1 MSSVNPSGSGP
12 FAFYQVLESEYVALQ
27 GPLPKEYDQSDDD
40 PETRLAAIFALIHSK
55 KPSALCIS
63 GGGIRS
69 ATFALGVLQGLARA
83 GLLQKFDYLS
93 TVSGGGYI
101 GGWLSSWAH
110 RDPGGLDS
118 VAKSLASQPQK
129 KLDPEP
135 VTLEAANHHRE

>member
-1 MSSVNPSGSGP
+1 
-12 FAFYQVLESEYVALQ
+12 VLIQTSL
-27 GPLPKEYDQSDDD
+27 
-40 PETRLAAIFALIHSK
+40 TAISALIHIQK
-55 KPSALCIS
+55 ASALCVS

-69 ATFALGVLQGLARA
+69 ATFALGVLQGLART

-110 RDPGGLDS
+110 RDPGGLGA
-118 VAKSLASQPQK
+118 VAKSLDSQPQK

-135 VTLEAANHHRE
+135 VTLGPLTITGNRV